1 MKKTIN
7 SKYLIF
13 AIPIVLVLMFGAIIF
28 YSSNA
33 YAQSQ
38 QPIEQPQYELL
49 WEDNFDGK
57 QLDTNSWS
65 FMKRRDS
72 AAGRYFSSHKSLY
85 DISNGR
91 IRLYGRRNNG
101 IVPTDTASFLTCGIE
116 TFGHHHITY
125 GKVEVRARLHGVQGA
140 WPAIW
145 MRGVDRKYSSYPD
158 YAELDIMERLNHD
171 GYVHQTIHNNYID
184 KLNKRN
190 NPSYQVKATTDPEEW
205 NIYAVEILPDRIIYS
220 VNGKQTMIYPK
231 IQTNE
236 YGQFPFGCEMHLMID
251 MQLGGKWVGQINA
264 RRLPAYMDIDW
275 VRMYKLKE
283 STTQSSSQQNSTER
297 RLYRIGD

>member
-7 SKYLIF
+7 SKHLVF
-13 AIPIVLVLMFGAIIF
+13 AIPFVLILMFGTIIF
-28 YSSNA
+28 YSTNA
-33 YAQSQ
+33 FAQVQ
-38 QPIEQPQYELL
+38 QPIEQPQYELF

-72 AAGRYFSSHKSLY
+72 AAGRYFSSNKSLY
-85 DISNGR
+85 NISKGR
-91 IRLYGRRNNG
+91 IRLYGRQNKG
-101 IVPTDTASFLTCGIE
+101 IAANDTASYLTCGIE
-116 TFGHHHITY
+116 TFGHRHITY
-125 GKVEVRARLHGVQGA
+125 GKVEVRARLHEAQGA

-145 MRGVDRKYSSYPD
+145 LRGVDKKFSSYPD
-158 YAELDIMERLNHD
+158 YAELDIMEHLNYD
-171 GYVHQTIHNNYID
+171 GYVHQTVHNNYID
-184 KLNKRN
+184 KLNKKN
-190 NPSYQVKATTDPEEW
+190 SPLYQIKATVDSGEW
-205 NIYAVEILPDRIIYS
+205 NVYAVEILPDRIIYS
-220 VNGKQTMIYPK
+220 VNGKQTMVYPK
-231 IQTNE
+231 IQTDD

-275 VRMYKLKE
+275 VRMYKLKN
-283 STTQSSSQQNSTER
+283 SVTQSSSQQNSTER